1 MSGLSGRIFQSSRRR
16 FAENEGIAGGCS
28 YKESRFVIL
37 TNHFWGRKPMRCRF
51 LAVVLVSML
60 VSGCQGPGL
69 NNGFYQSPHRVPG
82 VDGPG
87 PGVIGSNMGQNAK
100 GGILPEHYQNVSMTS
115 RDMMSPPGHISMPP
129 MFIPTSQI
137 NFLGV
142 ESLVIRYDAQEPGA
156 FDSAPLVCPATH
168 DFGQGAIYRLKL
180 SNIPGHPG
188 KELYP
193 TLEIAPTAARTQAF
207 LAHNSV
213 PVEFNDND
221 FDQVFS
227 GNFVTKVVYL
237 PNPEFQGIA
246 MSGAGTLVNTQLQPG
261 ADPIIEASK
270 RGSILA
276 VIRMGNKDLSNR
288 PHPAQWAGSGSFAP
302 NNPNRLGMP
311 SSIPQNPIAGVNIP
325 HYGVPMTKTT
335 TGVPGPPQLP
345 HDVNYGPN
353 RHPVVRTEPIPAPPA
368 QRTYAMPGQP
378 IGNPYAPPGTQSDMQ
393 PGQELPPQP
402 QAAR

>member
-1 MSGLSGRIFQSSRRR
+1 
-16 FAENEGIAGGCS
+16 
-28 YKESRFVIL
+28 
-37 TNHFWGRKPMRCRF
+37 MRCSIF
-51 LAVVLVSML
+51 KVVLLAALASAVV

-69 NNGFYQSPHRVPG
+69 NNGFYQSPYRSPG

-87 PGVIGSNMGQNAK
+87 PGVMGAV
-100 GGILPEHYQNVSMTS
+100 LPDHYQNVSLTA
-115 RDMMSPPGHISMPP
+115 RDAMSPAGPMHMPP
-129 MFIPTSQI
+129 PFIPTSQI

-142 ESLVIRYDAQEPGA
+142 ESLVVRYDAQVPGA

-227 GNFVTKVVYL
+227 GNFVTKVVFL

-261 ADPIIEASK
+261 VDPIVEASK
-270 RGSILA
+270 RGAILA
-276 VIRMGNKDLSNR
+276 VIRMGNKDLSGR
-288 PHPAQWAGSGSFAP
+288 PQSPPQWAAGPGRPQQASGGMFAP
-302 NNPNRLGMP
+302 NRSG
-311 SSIPQNPIAGVNIP
+311 IPHNPISGVTIP
-325 HYGVPMTKTT
+325 PYGVPMTKTT
-335 TGVPGPPQLP
+335 TGIPGPPQLP
-345 HDVNYGPN
+345 HDAHYGPN
-353 RHPVVRTEPIPAPPA
+353 RNVVVQTQPIPAPPA
-368 QRTYAMPGQP
+368 QRTFAVPGQP
-378 IGNPYAPPGTQSDMQ
+378 IGNPYAAPTGQQ
-393 PGQELPPQP
+393 PALPPPP
-402 QAAR
+402 QAMR